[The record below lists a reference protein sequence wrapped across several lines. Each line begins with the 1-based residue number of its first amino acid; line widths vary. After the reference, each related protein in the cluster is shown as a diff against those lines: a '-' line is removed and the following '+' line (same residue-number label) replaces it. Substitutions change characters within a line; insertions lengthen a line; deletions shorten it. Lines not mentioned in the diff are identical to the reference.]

1 MIHPVIA
8 IFVIL
13 LLVFLSCGIREILIA
28 PEKRGVL
35 LDDEGILF
43 QQTSL
48 GRMVGKVARKAIT
61 AIEIEEEKHM
71 KYIVIYF
78 KSPSFQHPNIF

>member
-8 IFVIL
+8 TFFIL
-13 LLVFLSCGIREILIA
+13 LLVFLSYDIGEILIT

-48 GRMVGKVARKAIT
+48 GRMVGKVARKNIT
-61 AIEIEEEKHM
+61 AIHIKEEKHM